1 MRKLNLIRAPMSLRL
16 QEALV
21 NDVTRILNEE
31 IKVKEEDGSVST
43 LVFKKPKNQN
53 TTKVNVYRN
62 RLPILKDEDD
72 EDDKFFPYCI
82 VRLDSSVTEEDGD
95 YDHVSVGFYFGAYD
109 NDRDGG
115 GDIYIQA
122 MIDAVKTRFEEEPLL
137 DHMFRAEP
145 DTDWAL
151 QDADSY
157 PYYFGALEITFG
169 IPKMKR
175 KDLFTDGRFY

>member
-1 MRKLNLIRAPMSLRL
+1 MMPFKLVRSPMSLRL

-21 NDVTRILNEE
+21 EDVRRTLNERLE
-31 IKVKEEDGSVST
+31 TVDPDGT
-43 LVFKKPKNQN
+43 TGKILFKKPLGETTN
-53 TTKVNVYRN
+53 TVNIYRN
-62 RLPILKDEDD
+62 RLPIVAGGDDD
-72 EDDKFFPYCI
+72 EDVFFPYCI

-95 YDHVSVGFYFGAYD
+95 FDHVSVGFYFGAYD
-109 NDRDGG
+109 DDREGG
-115 GDIYIQA
+115 GDVYIQA

-137 DHMFRAEP
+137 DKLFRAEP

-157 PYYFGALEITFG
+157 PYYFGALEITFS

-175 KDLFTDGRFY
+175 KDPFTDGFYY